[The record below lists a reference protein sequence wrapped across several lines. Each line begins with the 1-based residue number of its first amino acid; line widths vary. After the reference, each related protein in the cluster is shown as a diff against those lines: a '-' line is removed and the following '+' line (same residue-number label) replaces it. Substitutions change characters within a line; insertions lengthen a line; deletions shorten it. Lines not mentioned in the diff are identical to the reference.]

1 RPARRVRRDRA
12 GRVGGAGR
20 ARRGRPG
27 ALRRRVRPHPAAV
40 AEGVRGADLLLQ
52 DRHRVPVVA
61 LRAPAGVHDGGRAA
75 VGPVGGAPVGGVR
88 AGQRRPAVPGP
99 RGGGRADAQPAQRGR
114 GGAVTALGV
123 PSGTPARVDTPAPG
137 DARLA
142 RLSLNQRTTANWSLR
157 EAVEGA
163 AAAGL
168 PAIGLWREPVG
179 EVGVE
184 TARRIVDDAGL
195 RVSSLCR
202 GGFFTASDPTE
213 RAKAHDDNLRALDE
227 AAALGTTVLVL
238 VPGGLPPGD
247 KDLAGARQRAAEA
260 VAALVPAAVERGVT
274 LGIEPMN
281 ATYAAVRGVISTL
294 AQALDI
300 AEGFAPHEVGVVVDT
315 FHLWWEPGVPEQ
327 LARAGE
333 RIVAYQVCDWITP
346 LPADSLLA

>member
-1 RPARRVRRDRA
+1 M
-12 GRVGGAGR
+12 
-20 ARRGRPG
+20 
-27 ALRRRVRPHPAAV
+27 
-40 AEGVRGADLLLQ
+40 
-52 DRHRVPVVA
+52 
-61 LRAPAGVHDGGRAA
+61 
-75 VGPVGGAPVGGVR
+75 
-88 AGQRRPAVPGP
+88 
-99 RGGGRADAQPAQRGR
+99 
-114 GGAVTALGV
+114 TALDV

-163 AAAGL
+163 AGAGL

-202 GGFFTASDPTE
+202 GGFFTAFDPTE

-281 ATYAAVRGVISTL
+281 PIYAADRGVISTL

-346 LPADSLLA
+346 LPADSLLARGMMGDGHIDFPAFTRAVAAAGYTGDVEVEIFHADVWAAPGEEVVATMARRYVELVQPHL